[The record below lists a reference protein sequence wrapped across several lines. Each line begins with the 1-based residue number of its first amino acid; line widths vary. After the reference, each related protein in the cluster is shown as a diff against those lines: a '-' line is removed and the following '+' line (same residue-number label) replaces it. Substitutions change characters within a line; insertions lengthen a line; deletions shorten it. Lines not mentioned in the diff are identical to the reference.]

1 MTERDVKEL
10 LGHMVLQLREAEM
23 ELERRSA
30 RISEL
35 EAENAAL
42 KADKEKQDE
51 HA

>member
-23 ELERRSA
+23 ELERRAA

-35 EAENAAL
+35 EA
-42 KADKEKQDE
+42 DKERPNGD
-51 HA
+51 